1 MSNHSRML
9 WHTVTHPV
17 RTWWPAWGICL
28 MGLGGCATT
37 GAELPPPENGSPV
50 AMRGQDDE
58 GWTDRLNPK
67 HLVAAVKNA
76 AGFGPD
82 RGIAEAAFERGEK
95 LFVESTRQEGNPR
108 KAGFK
113 RAAEQYKTAAERW
126 PDSALEED
134 ALFMLSESY
143 FFADHY
149 PSASSTYEQLIKKYP
164 NTRHMDTIDQRRFA
178 LARYWVDHHE
188 LNPDLPITPNVIS
201 KDRPL
206 FDKFGHGVRVLDK
219 IRFDDP
225 TGKLADDAT
234 MAAGMAQFKQANF
247 VRADEL
253 FSDLRRSFPNS
264 EHQFRAHLLGL
275 QCKLKIYQGPQYSLQ
290 PMDEAEQLLK
300 QIHRQFPKETE
311 EHREFLA
318 KAWQD
323 VRLNKAQHD
332 WEMARYY
339 HKRKEHA
346 AARQYYV
353 RVREEYGDTS
363 LAQEAATELASIRD
377 APDKPDQ
384 ALPWVARMFPTNER
398 EQPLVARNPLDN
410 VTR

>member
-1 MSNHSRML
+1 VAL
-9 WHTVTHPV
+9 G
-17 RTWWPAWGICL
+17 AYL
-28 MGLGGCATT
+28 LGLVGCAGIGTR
-37 GAELPPPENGSPV
+37 ERLPDSGPPMAV
-50 AMRGQDDE
+50 RGQQVDDS
-58 GWTDRLNPK
+58 WTDRLSPK
-67 HLVAAVKNA
+67 RFVSAVKQA
-76 AGFGPD
+76 TGFGPD
-82 RGIAEAAFERGEK
+82 RRIAEEAFERAEK
-95 LFVESTRQEGNPR
+95 LFVEATRQEGSGR
-108 KAGFK
+108 KAAFK
-113 RAAEQYKTAAERW
+113 RAAEEYKKAAERW
-126 PDSALEED
+126 PDSSLEED
-134 ALFMLSESY
+134 ALFMLAESN

-149 PSASSTYEQLIKKYP
+149 PAASATYEELIHKYP

-178 LARYWVDHHE
+178 MGRYWVEHHE
-188 LNPDLPITPNVIS
+188 ENPDLPITPNLIS

-206 FDKFGHGVRVLDK
+206 FDKFGHGIRVLDK

-234 MAAGMAQFKQANF
+234 MAAGLAQFKQNNF
-247 VRADEL
+247 ARADEL
-253 FSDLRRSFPNS
+253 FGDLRRSFPNS

-290 PMDEAEQLLK
+290 PMEEAEQLLK
-300 QIHRQFPKETE
+300 QIHRQFPQESE

-323 VRLNKAQHD
+323 VRLNMAQHD

-346 AARQYYV
+346 AARQYYQ
-353 RVREEYGDTS
+353 RVRKEYADTS
-363 LAQEAATELASIRD
+363 LAKEATEALASIQE

-384 ALPWVARMFPTNER
+384 PLPWVARLFPTPDR
-398 EQPLVARNPLDN
+398 EKPLVARNPLDN